1 MQVTDEKAL
10 FERAQKSAAG
20 FGALF
25 DAYYDRIYAYAF
37 RRVAARAAAEDIA
50 ASVFED
56 ALRGI
61 KRVRWQGKPMIAWL
75 YRIAARRVADHYRQ
89 SHRET
94 SLDTETVVMA
104 DGSEGAERAEDHA
117 AVQHALEKLSAND
130 REIIRLAF
138 FDELGGAEIAVTLNC
153 TPNNAYVRLHRALK
167 RLETVMQ
174 DESERRVASVR
185 RR

>member
-1 MQVTDEKAL
+1 MQATEEKAL

-37 RRVAARAAAEDIA
+37 RRVGARVAAEDIA

-89 SHRET
+89 SHQET
-94 SLDTETVVMA
+94 SLESDILMVG
-104 DGSEGAERAEDHA
+104 DGSDGAERAEDHA
-117 AVQHALEKLSAND
+117 TVRHALEKLSRND

-138 FDELGGAEIAVTLNC
+138 FDELGGAEIAAMLNC

-174 DESERRVASVR
+174 DEIERRIASVR
-185 RR
+185 SR